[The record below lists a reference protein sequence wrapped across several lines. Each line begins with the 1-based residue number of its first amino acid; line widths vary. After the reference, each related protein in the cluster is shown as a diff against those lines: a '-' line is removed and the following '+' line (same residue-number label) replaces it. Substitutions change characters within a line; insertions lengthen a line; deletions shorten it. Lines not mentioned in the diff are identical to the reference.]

1 MATLSYYL
9 KKRKN
14 KDKHPLYLRI
24 IHNRKSRLINTDIRL
39 ATSNWND
46 SSEEVR
52 KSHPIHKKLNN
63 FLKREKLN
71 AEAILLDIKSRGN
84 GVSINDIKKAI
95 TENKVEGD
103 EPDNSEEQHKPD
115 FFEYAED
122 VIKDFKVTLSHTRW
136 KSYNTVYNKFQ
147 EFWKQDTLPF
157 EEFDVEVLR
166 KYEVYCME
174 ERSNKPNTIK
184 SDLKMVRKIFNSAI
198 QEGVIP
204 RDMYPFRFYTMPSNP
219 VVKTKLTEEEINTL
233 RNVETQKGTRLR
245 DTKNIFLFA
254 YYCWGVRTRDACLLK
269 WGNIKGDRLVYIMSK
284 TGVRMSIKLPRQA
297 ADIIAQYKP
306 DGKVNNDHFLFPFL
320 DHRKDYSDK
329 EFLDNQISSKNA
341 LINKYLTKLQ
351 KLAEIDQGISFHV
364 ARHSF
369 AQRCLEKGLRTIE
382 IRDLLGHKSITST
395 MKYLRSLENQHL
407 DKSVEGL
414 FD

>member
-39 ATSNWND
+39 ATSNWNE
-46 SSEEVR
+46 SNEEVR

-63 FLKREKLN
+63 FLKRKKLN
-71 AEAILLDIKSRGN
+71 AEAILLDIKLQGN

-95 TENKVEGD
+95 TENKVEGK

-122 VIKDFKVTLSHTRW
+122 VIEDFKVTLSHTRW

-166 KYEVYCME
+166 KYEVYCMK
-174 ERSNKPNTIK
+174 ERGNKPNTIK
-184 SDLKMVRKIFNSAI
+184 SDLKMVRKIFNNAI

-219 VVKTKLTEEEINTL
+219 VVKTKLSEEEIKAL
-233 RNVETQKGTRLR
+233 KSVETQKGTRLL

-254 YYCWGVRTRDACLLK
+254 YYCWGIRIRDACLLR
-269 WGNIKGDRLVYIMSK
+269 WENIKDGRLIYIMSK
-284 TGVRMSIKLPRQA
+284 TGKRMSIKLPRQA
-297 ADIIAQYKP
+297 DDIIAQYKP
-306 DGKVNNDHFLFPFL
+306 DGKVKNEHFLFPFL
-320 DHRKDYSDK
+320 DHRIDYSDK

-351 KLAEIDQGISFHV
+351 KLAEIDQHISFHV

-369 AQRCLEKGLRTIE
+369 AQRCLEKGLRIIE
-382 IRDLLGHKSITST
+382 IKDLLGHKNITTT
-395 MKYLRSLENQHL
+395 MKYLKSLDNQHL
-407 DKSVEGL
+407 DTTVENL
-414 FD
+414 FN